1 MLKLSLQAEPCT
13 VTLAKGVIVQARTAT
28 SVDVIAGEAEAARI
42 VSAAMEGSALTEMLG
57 FAFALEGP
65 NLEDPVVRASWV
77 VFVTEVLVAEQVITS
92 WEGIGNQEGE
102 PVEPDRSSIAML
114 MQDPLMRAK
123 LKHTIQRPLLALED
137 EAKK

>member
-1 MLKLSLQAEPCT
+1 MLKLSLQSEPCA
-13 VTLAKGVIVQARTAT
+13 VALAKGVVVHARTAT

-42 VSAAMEGSALTEMLG
+42 VAAAVEGGALTEMLG

-65 NLEDPVVRASWV
+65 DLEDPAVRASWV
-77 VFVTEVLVAEQVITS
+77 VFITEVLVAEQVITS

-102 PVEPDRSSIAML
+102 PVEPDRASIAML